1 MVVSDVKDQFIKK
14 LDASEWMSE
23 DVRQLAIDKGMVSA
37 VIGIP
42 QHCPLADLAASSA
55 QYCSEDWLSDEIT

>member
-1 MVVSDVKDQFIKK
+1 LVVSDVKDQFIKK

-42 QHCPLADLAASSA
+42 QHAH
-55 QYCSEDWLSDEIT
+55 